1 MKKMRPKLLMLRPHG
16 GRQKC
21 MRGMW
26 PQDKHTHFNI
36 TISRNQTG
44 MDTDQS
50 ILQDQRIGLLP
61 AIQAMVFQ

>member
-1 MKKMRPKLLMLRPHG
+1 MLRPHG

-26 PQDKHTHFNI
+26 RQNKHTHFNI
-36 TISRNQTG
+36 TISHGQTR

-50 ILQDQRIGLLP
+50 ILQDQRIGLLL
-61 AIQAMVFQ
+61 AIQAMVF